1 MVTRHFHKRGDLS
14 EKAIVDSYFNQP
26 RMPTAE
32 AIHWSTM
39 RYIADDFHRNG
50 HKYAPADRE
59 RIFNLIKNC

>member
-1 MVTRHFHKRGDLS
+1 MPYSRCYHS
-14 EKAIVDSYFNQP
+14 EYPDVLHEAVAMGKKI
-26 RMPTAE
+26 TAE